1 MPKAAIITI
10 GDEILRGKIIDTNS
24 AWLAKKLFL
33 LGVDVIHHQTVP
45 DRLDAISKALSYV
58 DEADI
63 IITTGGL
70 GPTPD
75 DATRKALSKFLGK
88 KLIFHE
94 EIAKTIE
101 ERFIKRGIK
110 MPEVNLVQAYLP
122 EGGIALENP
131 EGTAPGIFVEWQGK
145 LIFLLPGPPREM
157 QAVYHSVEKIL
168 RERFKAK
175 KVLNAI
181 FKTIGVPES
190 VINEWI
196 QGKQIPQGAQIS
208 YYPSLR
214 GVDVFIVASEESVL
228 DETKNILS
236 KILGKY
242 TFSHSEEERI
252 EKVIGELL
260 RKRGQTLATAESCTG
275 GMLASWIV
283 DIPGSSDYFLGGV
296 VSYSNEAK
304 MRFLGVSEENL
315 IKYGAVSPQVAFE
328 MSSGVR
334 DRFQATFGIGITG
347 IAGPTGATPTKPVGL
362 VYISVAS
369 PEKVW
374 VRKYHFVGGR
384 NAVRTR
390 SATAALN
397 MLWVA
402 LKYGELEDYPFEDG
416 GEFAR

>member
-10 GDEILRGKIIDTNS
+10 GDEILRGRIIDTNS

-75 DATRKALSKFLGK
+75 DATRKALSKSLGK

-168 RERFKAK
+168 KERFKAK

-214 GVDVFIVASEESVL
+214 GVDVFIVAREESVL
-228 DETKNILS
+228 NETKNILS

-304 MRFLGVSEENL
+304 MKFLGVSEGNL

>member
-10 GDEILRGKIIDTNS
+10 GDEILRGRIIDTNS

-33 LGVDVIHHQTVP
+33 LGVNVIHHQTVP

-168 RERFKAK
+168 RERFKSK

-214 GVDVFIVASEESVL
+214 GVDVFIVASDESVL

-242 TFSHSEEERI
+242 TFSHNEEERI

-304 MRFLGVSEENL
+304 MKFLGVSEENL

-328 MSSGVR
+328 MSSGIR

>member
-10 GDEILRGKIIDTNS
+10 GDEILRGRIIDTNS

-58 DEADI
+58 NEADI

-168 RERFKAK
+168 RERFKSK

-242 TFSHSEEERI
+242 TFSHREEERI

>member
-1 MPKAAIITI
+1 MPKTAIITI
-10 GDEILRGKIIDTNS
+10 GDEILRGRIIDTNS

-58 DEADI
+58 NEADI

-75 DATRKALSKFLGK
+75 DATRKALSEFLGK

-157 QAVYHSVEKIL
+157 QAVYPSVEKIL
-168 RERFKAK
+168 RERFKSK

-242 TFSHSEEERI
+242 TFSHSEEDRI

-275 GMLASWIV
+275 GMLASLIV

-304 MRFLGVSEENL
+304 MKFLGVSEENL

-347 IAGPTGATPTKPVGL
+347 IAGPTGATLTKPVGL

>member
-10 GDEILRGKIIDTNS
+10 GDEILRGRIIDTNS

-58 DEADI
+58 NEADI

-168 RERFKAK
+168 RERFKSK
-175 KVLNAI
+175 RVLNAI

-214 GVDVFIVASEESVL
+214 GVDVFIVAREESVL
-228 DETKNILS
+228 NETKNILS

-242 TFSHSEEERI
+242 TFSHREEERI

-296 VSYSNEAK
+296 VSYSNKAK
-304 MRFLGVSEENL
+304 MKFLGVSEENL
-315 IKYGAVSPQVAFE
+315 MKYGAVSPQVAFE

-347 IAGPTGATPTKPVGL
+347 IAGPSGATPTKPVGL

-416 GEFAR
+416 GEFAQ